1 MGGLLFNAA
10 FGFYAV
16 ALFHS
21 GAAFLS
27 KKELFFRIAI
37 ISVWIAFAFHT
48 GFIVYRGFEQSFF
61 PLVGLRESL
70 AVLAWAV
77 TFCFLLA
84 NRRYR
89 IRSLGVFLLPLVAAL
104 MLSSLFI
111 QPAPIPEILRSSW
124 VYLHTSFLFLAYGMF
139 LFTFVSSLIYLLQE
153 RQLKRRMPATLLFRL
168 PSLGT
173 LDRLFSKFLIMGFFF
188 MTLGLLAGVMWA
200 ERDWIN
206 GWYGDPKVVAALF
219 TWTIYLLLIY
229 LRVAAGWRGRRVAY
243 ISVLG
248 FVSILFTFLGVS
260 KFGGQH
266 IF

>member
-21 GAAFLS
+21 GAAFVS
-27 KKELFFRIAI
+27 KKDLFFRIAI

-48 GFIVYRGFEQSFF
+48 GFLVYRGFEKSFF

-70 AVLAWAV
+70 AFFAWAV

-89 IRSLGVFLLPLVAAL
+89 IRSLGIFLLPLVAAL

-124 VYLHTSFLFLAYGMF
+124 VYLHTTFLFLAYGMF
-139 LFTFVSSLIYLLQE
+139 FVTFLSGIVYLLQE
-153 RQLKRRMPATLLFRL
+153 RQLKSRKPSTLLFRL

-173 LDRLFSKFLIMGFFF
+173 LDELFSKFLNSGFFF
-188 MTLGLLAGVMWA
+188 MTLGLLAGVIWA
-200 ERDWIN
+200 KRDWVN
-206 GWYGDPKVVAALF
+206 GWYGDPKVLAALL
-219 TWTIYLLLIY
+219 TWTIYLILIY
-229 LRVAAGWRGRRVAY
+229 LRVAAGWRGRRAAY
-243 ISVLG
+243 ISILG
-248 FVSILFTFLGVS
+248 FISMLFTFLGVS
-260 KFGGQH
+260 NFGGQH